1 MEKEA
6 EGKRLLEWII
16 IGELKVDSR
25 VLESWP
31 VTHCRIEECQALCC
45 SHGVYVDL
53 ADASRIVEEAELIKP
68 HLREENRDVDNWFDG
83 GVGEDADFP
92 SGHRV
97 GTQVVPEDGKLDGTT
112 CVFLTRDNRCGL
124 QVASIAA
131 RRHKWDLKPFYCALY
146 PLILIG
152 DRIQLDDDNSLY
164 QNNATCHRT
173 PSVPVPLYLTLKE
186 ELTLGLGQE
195 GYDQL
200 CFIARGNAGQNK

>member
-1 MEKEA
+1 MERTTEDWITI
-6 EGKRLLEWII
+6 GRLR
-16 IGELKVDSR
+16 VDPR
-25 VLESWP
+25 VLESRR
-31 VTHCRIEECQALCC
+31 VARCQIDECRALCC

-53 ADASRIVEEAELIKP
+53 ADAGRIVDEAELIQP

-83 GVGEDADFP
+83 DVGADADFP
-92 SGHRV
+92 SGYRV
-97 GTQVVPEDGKLDGTT
+97 GTQVVPEPTKLDGTT
-112 CVFLTRDNRCGL
+112 CVFLRSDNRCGL
-124 QVASIAA
+124 QVASVAA
-131 RRHKWDLKPFYCALY
+131 GRHPWDLKPFYCALY

-200 CFIARGNAGQNK
+200 CSIARGNAGQNK